1 MQDLQ
6 GDDDAGREGGRQ
18 RRWSWVQGGGE
29 KWGDEERG
37 GTQQPN
43 ESRRTERGVQPESV
57 LAVLFCNCMPL
68 TAAPAINTMR
78 ERERESELLV
88 RDHLLTEIIFSLAL
102 G

>member
-1 MQDLQ
+1 MQDLR
-6 GDDDAGREGGRQ
+6 GDDDAGRGQ
-18 RRWSWVQGGGE
+18 RRRGKNKG
-29 KWGDEERG
+29 GDEERG

-43 ESRRTERGVQPESV
+43 ESRRTEREVEPESV

-68 TAAPAINTMR
+68 TAAPAINTMG
-78 ERERESELLV
+78 ERKRELLV

>member
-6 GDDDAGREGGRQ
+6 GDDDSGGREEKKR
-18 RRWSWVQGGGE
+18 GE
-29 KWGDEERG
+29 MRKRG

-43 ESRRTERGVQPESV
+43 GSRRTERVEQPESA
-57 LAVLFCNCMPL
+57 LAVLFCNCVPL
-68 TAAPAINTMR
+68 TAAPAINTMGR
-78 ERERESELLV
+78 GERALLV

>member
-6 GDDDAGREGGRQ
+6 GDDDAGRGQ
-18 RRWSWVQGGGE
+18 RRQGE
-29 KWGDEERG
+29 KGKKEKKGGDEERE

-43 ESRRTERGVQPESV
+43 ESRRTEREVEPESV
-57 LAVLFCNCMPL
+57 LAVLFCNCMAL
-68 TAAPAINTMR
+68 TAAPAINTMG
-78 ERERESELLV
+78 ERKRELLV